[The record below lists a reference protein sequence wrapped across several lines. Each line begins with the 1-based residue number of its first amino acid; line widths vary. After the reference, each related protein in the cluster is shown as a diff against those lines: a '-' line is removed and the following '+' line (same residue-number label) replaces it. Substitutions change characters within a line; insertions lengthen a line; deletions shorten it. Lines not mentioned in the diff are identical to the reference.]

1 MVACFG
7 INAIS
12 LMVGVAFGIC
22 IVANFKDFFLKTNF
36 LDKISF

>member
-1 MVACFG
+1 MVAYLV

-12 LMVGVAFGIC
+12 LMVGVVFGIC